1 MELNDLLSEL
11 GIEETEVDNKTPGTD
26 VTDTNNDTADTGSG
40 TTGTQNNSEATGDSQ
55 DDVENIINDSTKAGA
70 AFAQMR
76 SDNKRLTD
84 TIKGFAESLGLNT
97 KGIPTENLI
106 ADVQTALI
114 KARAAQSNVP
124 EELLTRLDTLEKRDQ
139 DNTRARLNQEAL
151 LGLQN
156 LKNTY
161 KLDGPA
167 IKQFLEDLDK
177 DGKNPFEQ
185 SVDLLTEYKMRHFD
199 DIIQAAV
206 NDALLADR
214 QRSSKADKH
223 SSTPSTTVG
232 GTTGEQEKINSYA
245 DLTKFLDGNK
255 A

>member
-11 GIEETEVDNKTPGTD
+11 GIEEPETDNTDTGTATDTAGTGTGTD
-26 VTDTNNDTADTGSG
+26 
-40 TTGTQNNSEATGDSQ
+40 TQNNSETTGDGQ
-55 DDVENIINDSTKAGA
+55 DNVENIINDSTKAGA

-97 KGIPTENLI
+97 RGIPTENLI

-124 EELLTRLDTLEKRDQ
+124 EELLTKLDILERRDQ

-177 DGKNPFEQ
+177 DGRNPFEQ

-199 DIIQAAV
+199 DIIQTAV

-245 DLTKFLDGNK
+245 GLTKFLEGNK

>member
-11 GIEETEVDNKTPGTD
+11 GIDEPEVDDKPAGTD
-26 VTDTNNDTADTGSG
+26 NTDTGTADDTAG
-40 TTGTQNNSEATGDSQ
+40 TGTQNNSETTGSSQ
-55 DDVENIINDSTKAGA
+55 DNVENVINDTTKAGA

-124 EELLTRLDTLEKRDQ
+124 EELLTRLDTLERRDQ

-161 KLDGPA
+161 KLDGNA

-199 DIIQAAV
+199 DIIQTAV

-223 SSTPSTTVG
+223 SSTPNTTVG

-245 DLTKFLDGNK
+245 ELTKFLEGGK